1 MRMNRR
7 KLLMGV
13 GGVATLTGGAMG
25 TGAFSEVS
33 APRDARISV
42 ASDSE
47 AYLSLDATNSSSDLV
62 GQQEANGTIAFD
74 FSGGTVNASSGT
86 PAGEGLNPQ
95 SVTTVPDAFEVYN
108 HGTEA
113 IQVKA
118 DIPTSGFGSDVASG
132 DQLAVKRAITFRY
145 TDADGNSYDLLWDE
159 ADGATEWVEFGVG
172 QGGWV
177 EMEFDLRET
186 GLTGDLVNQI
196 TFTATTDTTAQ

>member
-7 KLLMGV
+7 KLLMGL
-13 GGVATLTGGAMG
+13 GGIATLTGGAMG

-62 GQQEANGTIAFD
+62 GQRETNGTIAFD
-74 FSGGTVNASSGT
+74 FSGGTVNASGT

-95 SVTTVPDAFEVYN
+95 AVTTVPDAFEVYN
-108 HGTEA
+108 HGTET

-118 DIPTSGFGSDVASG
+118 DIPASGFGSDVASG
-132 DQLAVKRAITFRY
+132 DQLAVKRAITFHY

-159 ADGATEWVEFGVG
+159 ADAATEWVEFGVG
-172 QGGWV
+172 EGGWV
-177 EMEFDLRET
+177 EMEFDLRQT

-196 TFTATTDTTAQ
+196 TFTATTDTTSQ